1 MFLVEQR
8 MCRKEKIIR
17 PEKLESIKT
26 MAHLQKV
33 ELKKELKTKN
43 DLLKV
48 LRIHLM
54 SKAIFKP
61 ELQ

>member
-8 MCRKEKIIR
+8 MYRKEKIIR

-33 ELKKELKTKN
+33 ELKKELKNK
-43 DLLKV
+43 K
-48 LRIHLM
+48 
-54 SKAIFKP
+54 
-61 ELQ
+61 